1 VSQRPCGAFG
11 PDAGFAVLA
20 LLYAALVHQGMAPAD
35 APDGGAWHVSR
46 GFLLDAPG
54 LAWLWQSTP
63 FALACLALPAAAL
76 AAAAWLTGPSA
87 LARAAALG
95 AGFAAPLFALYGQ
108 SAGARQVWKFFG
120 WRGSAVLACTAA
132 VLACACA
139 APWLAASWRRR
150 AGWLRALLFLPV
162 CLLVVAFLRDATGTD
177 PGLPFRLSPW
187 PAVAVFGLETGA
199 FPTLAAI
206 ACAAVLLGLATWL
219 ASRRRPEA
227 LIERAGHLALGAAL
241 VALPIVVGQL
251 WTRWDYHLTR
261 EDRARRIIDAAERHR
276 VDHAVYPDELDE
288 LVAGGYLDSLPRP
301 AIGFGWFREA
311 RFGYRGFGTSYLL
324 EFPAPRWVECAY
336 TPPYEDEE
344 EDGETLEESWSC
356 PSSPPELW

>member
-1 VSQRPCGAFG
+1 
-11 PDAGFAVLA
+11 
-20 LLYAALVHQGMAPAD
+20 
-35 APDGGAWHVSR
+35 
-46 GFLLDAPG
+46 
-54 LAWLWQSTP
+54 
-63 FALACLALPAAAL
+63 
-76 AAAAWLTGPSA
+76 
-87 LARAAALG
+87 
-95 AGFAAPLFALYGQ
+95 LYGQ

-199 FPTLAAI
+199 FCIACVLAGAALAARGLADARPLRRAIAAALGAGLAAGLLAASAAAELLPFAAGPPTLAAI